1 MELEQGS
8 HGGGG
13 FGLCKPQR
21 QRRIRT
27 TAGRLKRERST
38 RGEKEKRKRGAAWWW
53 SWSDDWTRRARGG
66 RLDPTWIGHGAAC
79 GRARED
85 GASLGT
91 RRRCTAR
98 RAPGVE
104 EAGRSG
110 TTPEAEQLGVVQ
122 SFGERGHGRACSG
135 RRMVVG
141 CYDLGYAENQGGC
154 RRLVG
159 GRWIGMDGGWLGEEA
174 EEETRW
180 AGDGGRNGWMG

>member
-1 MELEQGS
+1 MSAAPFEAWARCVCAGICVGS
-8 HGGGG
+8 SVTCSRPPVSPTQLLDPAWIG
-13 FGLCKPQR
+13 
-21 QRRIRT
+21 
-27 TAGRLKRERST
+27 
-38 RGEKEKRKRGAAWWW
+38 RGA
-53 SWSDDWTRRARGG
+53 T
-66 RLDPTWIGHGAAC
+66 C

-91 RRRCTAR
+91 RRRRTAR

-104 EAGRSG
+104 EARTSG

-141 CYDLGYAENQGGC
+141 CCDLGYAENQGGG

-159 GRWIGMDGGWLGEEA
+159 GRWIGMDGGWLSEEA

-180 AGDGGRNGWMG
+180 DGGGGRNGWMGQLVARVRLFK